1 MSSIFISSF
10 LTKSEFTK
18 DSTNYLMFSYVDA
31 RHVLF
36 VYKAKVMLLKKTC
49 VGGTS
54 LVVQWLRL
62 HAPSAGG
69 LGLIPGQGARSHM
82 LQLKPSIAK

>member
-10 LTKSEFTK
+10 LTKSEFMK
-18 DSTNYLMFSYVDA
+18 DLTNYLMFSYVDA

-36 VYKAKVMLLKKTC
+36 VYKAKSMLFKKRGW
-49 VGGTS
+49 GGTS

-62 HAPSAGG
+62 HGPSTGG
-69 LGLIPGQGARSHM
+69 LGLIPGPGTRFHM
-82 LQLKPSIAK
+82 FQLKPSIAI